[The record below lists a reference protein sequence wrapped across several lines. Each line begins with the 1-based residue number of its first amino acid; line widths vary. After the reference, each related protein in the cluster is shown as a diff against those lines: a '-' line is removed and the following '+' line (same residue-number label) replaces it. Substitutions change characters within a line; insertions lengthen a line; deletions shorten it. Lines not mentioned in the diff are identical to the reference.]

1 MLLEGLRGGGECV
14 YESDECVVV
23 SEVFVSSGVYCT
35 RSSGRYKSDFQEK
48 GYFSFSSY
56 MPWMFKAML
65 SAALL
70 AICVWRH

>member
-48 GYFSFSSY
+48 GFFIY
-56 MPWMFKAML
+56 P
-65 SAALL
+65 
-70 AICVWRH
+70 